1 MLTGCREEYIFDFIT
16 RLGTVVYDN
25 DPNARKPNAPV
36 QPIKG
41 VTTGRNYLGQLNGS
55 MTVDDI
61 FDMYAAVLLNGF
73 TPDTMLVHPMAWLMW
88 VKDPVLR
95 EFAIQAGGGSFF
107 ANFTG
112 NPAQL
117 GNKFYNYNGL
127 GLGQGQLGQYTNGQL
142 TGGEVSHPEA
152 GNYQQMNS
160 APMLPNYLGIPFR
173 ILVSPFINFNPE
185 TRTTDVLMFNSKNL
199 GALIVQE
206 DPHVKS
212 WEDGQYNMNHMSIE
226 ETHGFGIL
234 NEGQAIAIAKNVKI
248 RPNEFTMPA
257 PSVFN
262 LSEANNT
269 LDQGSPSFL
278 SLCHPPHPLPLHLSK
293 SCSTPLLAW
302 LFHCS
307 APWLKSARIFLP
319 RCHPP
324 HLSQGAEITPPRLP
338 KVRKSEYQP
347 ARQRGNFRR
356 LDDSDKHRKTGTAAR
371 SPSSPT
377 HSSQHTRPRTILR
390 SFHRVG
396 R

>member
-1 MLTGCREEYIFDFIT
+1 VF
-16 RLGTVVYDN
+16 DN
-25 DPNARKPNAPV
+25 DPAARLPSALV

-41 VTTGRNYLGQLNGS
+41 VTTGRNYKGVLNGS

-127 GLGQGQLGQYTNGQL
+127 GMGQGQLGQYPNGQL
-142 TGGEVSHPEA
+142 SGGEVSTPES

-212 WEDGQYNMNHMSIE
+212 WEDGQHNMNNMSIE
-226 ETHGFGIL
+226 ETYGFGIL

-257 PSVFN
+257 RSVFN

-269 LDQGSPSFL
+269 YIRPGI
-278 SLCHPPHPLPLHLSK
+278 SLFPFPLPPS
-293 SCSTPLLAW
+293 
-302 LFHCS
+302 
-307 APWLKSARIFLP
+307 
-319 RCHPP
+319 PP
-324 HLSQGAEITPPRLP
+324 
-338 KVRKSEYQP
+338 
-347 ARQRGNFRR
+347 
-356 LDDSDKHRKTGTAAR
+356 TAALHIFCL
-371 SPSSPT
+371 SGCFSKA
-377 HSSQHTRPRTILR
+377 QA
-390 SFHRVG
+390 VV
-396 R
+396 